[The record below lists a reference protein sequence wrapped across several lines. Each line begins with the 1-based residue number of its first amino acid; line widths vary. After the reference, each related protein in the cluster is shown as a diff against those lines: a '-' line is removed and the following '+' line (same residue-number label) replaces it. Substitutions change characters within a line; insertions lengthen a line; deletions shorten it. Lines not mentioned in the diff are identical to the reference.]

1 MYGIEFNRDI
11 TQIKLALEVLIELEI
26 IQCFMSRIELLLYG
40 RTKVV
45 FHNGLLGEAL
55 KNQRNIYESTPYWSY

>member
-40 RTKVV
+40 RTKVA

-55 KNQRNIYESTPYWSY
+55 KNQRNIYESTPY